1 METGPEERARQ
12 ELAAR
17 IDRTIEA
24 QERRKLLSRREL
36 LRRSGLALVTIG
48 AAPSILAACGG
59 GSEAETSGG
68 GATTAPA
75 ATGAPAA
82 TTGAGAA
89 PATELGGELSFLSW
103 EGYDLP
109 DIITPWL
116 DENGITLTPT
126 YLGDHNEIQ
135 AKLLASGGN
144 AGFDIITYY
153 QGYSDFY
160 RQLEILSP
168 LDEERIP
175 NLSTMFPFFSSDVG
189 NYWVDTEG
197 VRTGVPWTWQL
208 NGLAYD
214 EAEVPALDSYREL
227 LDSQYTGRVGIAN
240 DPIGGI
246 QLVAQT
252 LGYDYTEIP
261 KDAVPE
267 LQDFLVQLFGQ
278 AKTVS
283 PTFGDAT
290 SLIVAGDV
298 FFVFPG
304 WAAIQ
309 KFAADAGKDTVR
321 TVIPTEGG
329 GQLSTDAWAIP
340 PGADNVDAAYG
351 WINET
356 LVPEIQAAA
365 AESLVA
371 GVVVEDAVPLL
382 SPEAVAVLPYYDN
395 LEESISSQ
403 LSGLPP
409 QESDEYVT
417 FQESIDIWTEAAAA
431 GGGG

>member
-1 METGPEERARQ
+1 MTTGSDDRERQR
-12 ELAAR
+12 LAAR
-17 IDRTIEA
+17 IDAAIEA
-24 QERRKLLSRREL
+24 RERHKLLTRREV
-36 LRRSGLALVTIG
+36 LRRSGLVLVTLG
-48 AAPSILAACGG
+48 AAPAILAACGG
-59 GSEAETSGG
+59 GDSGEG
-68 GATTAPA
+68 ADATTAQADTGVAGATTSA
-75 ATGAPAA
+75 
-82 TTGAGAA
+82 
-89 PATELGGELSFLSW
+89 ELGGKLDYLSW

-116 DENGITLTPT
+116 EENGITLNAT
-126 YLGDHNEIQ
+126 YIGDHNEIQ
-135 AKLLASGGN
+135 AKLLAGGGES
-144 AGFDIITYY
+144 GFDIITYY
-153 QGYSDFY
+153 QGYSAY
-160 RQLEILSP
+160 YAELEILSP

-175 NLSTMFPFFSSDVG
+175 NLSTMFPFFASDVG
-189 NYWVDTEG
+189 NYWVNAEG

-214 EAEVPALDSYREL
+214 EAVVPPLESYRDL
-227 LDSQYTGRVGIAN
+227 LDPQYKGVVGIAN

-252 LGYDYTEIP
+252 LGYDYTKIP
-261 KDAVPE
+261 KASVPE
-267 LQDFLVQLFGQ
+267 IEDFLVQLFGQ

-290 SLIVAGDV
+290 TLIVSGDV
-298 FFVFPG
+298 SFVYPG

-309 KFAADAGKDTVR
+309 KFAADAGKDSVR
-321 TVIPTEGG
+321 TVIPAEGG

-356 LVPEIQAAA
+356 LVPEIQAKG

-409 QESDEYVT
+409 QESDEYLT
-417 FQESIDIWTEAAAA
+417 FQESIDLWTEAAAA
-431 GGGG
+431 GGS